1 MRDAAENHI
10 LGLWPVEEQYMEVLN
25 TSGCHR
31 VVARRQGLERSC
43 LLEIGAVAESGRA
56 AGMEGVGGGSE
67 FLPNRASRVQLRPFE
82 VEIERRVQHL
92 QEVCRSPRMH
102 LTTEIEKV
110 RASSARRVPV
120 KACEYLAA
128 HSEDWQQRSFRTIR
142 PRRVLSLL
150 VEDLYDIY
158 ENRVAVRLIDRLLEY
173 VGDRLQ
179 DLRKLAGV
187 INEAKQYQSD
197 CAGNFRKE
205 HRLFT
210 ELGELYSD
218 QEHDRA
224 LSTLQFL
231 EALERKLLAL
241 CASDLYRAVPQRAQ
255 VPVSLRETNI
265 LANDQHYRHVA
276 YLWRSW
282 AEWYQHRVRTK
293 AQVHEE
299 SQRICTSFE
308 AYVALLVSK
317 SLSNFG
323 FGAIEDISPN
333 PGSNP
338 VLLNGPWGTLN

>member
-1 MRDAAENHI
+1 MRAFRNRITGELTEDDPNDDI
-10 LGLWPVEEQYMEVLN
+10 LGLWQVKEQSWKYLIPASV
-25 TSGCHR
+25 TAA
-31 VVARRQGLERSC
+31 VARRQELERSC
-43 LLEIGAVAESGRA
+43 ILEIGAVAEVKRA
-56 AGMEGVGGGSE
+56 LGWKEWVGVPSI
-67 FLPNRASRVQLRPFE
+67 LPNRANRVQLRPFE
-82 VEIERRVQHL
+82 IEIESRLQHL

-120 KACEYLAA
+120 KAGEYLAA

-142 PRRVLSLL
+142 PRRVLTLL
-150 VEDLYDIY
+150 VDDLYDIY

-173 VGDRLQ
+173 VADRLR
-179 DLRKLAGV
+179 DLRKLTGV
-187 INEAKQYQSD
+187 INEAKQYQTD

-205 HRLFT
+205 YRLFT

-224 LSTLQFL
+224 LNTLQFL
-231 EALERKLLAL
+231 EALEGKLLAL

-299 SQRICTSFE
+299 SQRVCASFE
-308 AYVALLVSK
+308 AYAALLVSK
-317 SLSNFG
+317 SLLNFG
-323 FGAIEDISPN
+323 FKAIDDIC
-333 PGSNP
+333 PGP
-338 VLLNGPWGTLN
+338 VV